1 MELVKITL
9 DSKNIDGSQINIT
22 NREDSGVVE
31 FNYKDVCYYT
41 DIDSLSLEEKEG
53 FLKKNQLITNK
64 PIEWSNDDYILL
76 VFSDSWICN
85 LEEVLIEYPHLWEL
99 DEERMWNDNNTLSL
113 ANNTIQFKK
122 PFDLFAG
129 LEEFIPLIVRTDGQN
144 TNGEIVVKGVF
155 FKEECV
161 DIKKWIESKGEG
173 KEITEVNHFEFVGS
187 RKENQIVFL
196 FEGLKVVFKE
206 EIPNPYP
213 NNCALCSDFVD
224 AFDLYCL
231 VCTQIED

>member
-1 MELVKITL
+1 MELVKRPL
-9 DSKNIDGSQINIT
+9 ENIDISYLNINEADKT
-22 NREDSGVVE
+22 GLVE
-31 FNYKDVCYYT
+31 FQYKDILYT
-41 DIDSLSLEEKEG
+41 ANVYELSTEQKQEFLTNYEL
-53 FLKKNQLITNK
+53 LKKQPSNWSEKDWVNELFTE
-64 PIEWSNDDYILL
+64 EWDCYIYEILL
-76 VFSDSWICN
+76 Q
-85 LEEVLIEYPHLWEL
+85 YPHLWEL